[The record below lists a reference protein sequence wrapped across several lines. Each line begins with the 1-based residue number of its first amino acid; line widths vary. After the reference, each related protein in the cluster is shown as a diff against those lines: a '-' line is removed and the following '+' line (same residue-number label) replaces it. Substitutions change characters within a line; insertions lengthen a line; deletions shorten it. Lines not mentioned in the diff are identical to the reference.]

1 MFLNKFCSLNVY
13 LKPLCIMFAG
23 IRTNF
28 SKNIYLVFG
37 WFSSKINLK
46 SIIISI
52 ILYIY
57 ITDGNRD
64 QVPSLGRIK
73 LTTSDEKFK
82 KSNHFHFH
90 FSLDALQ
97 QTNKCDKKRNNPAD
111 FPRKLYN
118 CTTNIAKS
126 TMISFKGICKYLKV

>member
-28 SKNIYLVFG
+28 SKNIFLVFG
-37 WFSSKINLK
+37 WFSSKKSKIAINHYYFYHIFLFP
-46 SIIISI
+46 
-52 ILYIY
+52 

-97 QTNKCDKKRNNPAD
+97 QTNKCDKKRNNAVD
-111 FPRKLYN
+111 FPRKLYDKHYQIN
-118 CTTNIAKS
+118 ND
-126 TMISFKGICKYLKV
+126 

>member
-28 SKNIYLVFG
+28 SKNICLVFG
-37 WFSSKINLK
+37 WFSSKKSKIAINHYYFYH
-46 SIIISI
+46 IIFCPV
-52 ILYIY
+52 
-57 ITDGNRD
+57 TDGNRD

-82 KSNHFHFH
+82 KSFPLSL
-90 FSLDALQ
+90 FSRCTV
-97 QTNKCDKKRNNPAD
+97 TNKQMRQKRNNEVD
-111 FPRKLYN
+111 FPRKLYDKHYQIN
-118 CTTNIAKS
+118 ND
-126 TMISFKGICKYLKV
+126 